1 MEQSSLYF
9 RCTLTPTQY
18 QAAMAAPAARPR
30 EFDDWQQWLERSIGA
45 GEFSEQDLD
54 SGGRGALGEW
64 LEVWTQDTPGSL
76 LQYDAAQGVWQFAL
90 LEFTDNYGEML
101 QLLAPLRRAAQYADP
116 EADSF
121 VLIYSYLWGDG
132 DDAFI
137 TLDQQRS
144 QFAEAPSA
152 QQRAEADAVLG
163 GLMHT
168 VQQMYD

>member
-1 MEQSSLYF
+1 M
-9 RCTLTPTQY
+9 
-18 QAAMAAPAARPR
+18 
-30 EFDDWQQWLERSIGA
+30 
-45 GEFSEQDLD
+45 
-54 SGGRGALGEW
+54 
-64 LEVWTQDTPGSL
+64 WTQDTPGSL